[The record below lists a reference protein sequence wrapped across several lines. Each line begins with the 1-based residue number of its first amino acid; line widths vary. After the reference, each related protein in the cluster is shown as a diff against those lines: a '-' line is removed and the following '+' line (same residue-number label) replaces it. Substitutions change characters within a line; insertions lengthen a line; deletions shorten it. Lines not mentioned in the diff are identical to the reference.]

1 MLEILLHNQWLDN
14 ATVGLSHALRGDLP
28 ELKAQVTSGMAQLWE
43 INSDQGKS
51 WMISRVEINNGL
63 QELVICCY
71 QGCDLKRVAPIIY
84 ESAER
89 QGFASIRFHT
99 QRKGL
104 NRLIVD
110 LGFTPYETVYKR
122 KLKSDCSS
130 AALARPA
137 LAALEHPCSSE
148 VA

>member
-1 MLEILLHNQWLDN
+1 MLNIILHSQWLDN
-14 ATVGLSHALRGDLP
+14 ATAGLSHALRDDLP
-28 ELKAQVTSGMAQLWE
+28 LLKAQVNQGIAQLWE
-43 INSDQGKS
+43 ITSHQGKS
-51 WMISRVEINNGL
+51 WMITRVENNNDQ

-71 QGCDLKRVAPIIY
+71 QGCDLKQVAPIIY

-110 LGFTPYETVYKR
+110 FGFMPYETVYR
-122 KLKSDCSS
+122 KQLKGT
-130 AALARPA
+130 APA
-137 LAALEHPCSSE
+137 HPALEHPCSSE
-148 VA
+148 VV